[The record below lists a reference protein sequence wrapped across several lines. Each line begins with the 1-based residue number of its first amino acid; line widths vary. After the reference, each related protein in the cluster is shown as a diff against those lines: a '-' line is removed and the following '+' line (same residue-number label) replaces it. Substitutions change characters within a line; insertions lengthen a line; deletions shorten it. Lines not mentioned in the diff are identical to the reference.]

1 MRLDTLAYTIT
12 HTTQPKPTMSL
23 DTSIPGTG
31 VFSVVPAPKKPK
43 RTRAS
48 ASKVRTGCLTW
59 FVTTLM
65 PLSPAAN
72 KYSVL
77 RARHVKCDEAKP
89 FCKRCS
95 KDKHKCDGYPTS
107 LPSKRPSPASSCSTR
122 SIPPSRRRFINSVMQ
137 LSPPVDWDVS
147 GTTLERLMFHHV
159 NRCTVPDF
167 GTATPLAKLWSN
179 YILPLGYYSDSV
191 KHAIIALGVAHRGFL
206 ENPYFDEQPS
216 ESALAFNDLAV
227 RHYRKAVSETIQIM
241 ADPSPV
247 NIRITLICCLVFVC
261 YEIVRGQYD
270 KAIQHL
276 RAGSKVL
283 ESLHQAAILNQRD
296 PSSLSAYDRQLADT
310 VKKHFDQLCDITTMF
325 TCVGMDT
332 SMLIEDEVVP
342 DLSYFTQ
349 PEPEDERN
357 TPFENVSEARHR
369 LHFVELTF
377 SDAFEDSWF
386 CESDNCWH
394 SGPSACITPE
404 PPQEVQDQQKAAWE
418 EATRL
423 FDIWCCRF
431 DLLQENLPDVL
442 EPADLNELKALR
454 FSRKSWE
461 IFNAQEGPCAMK
473 NSSMAELHGLV
484 DMAEE
489 VVASREGLPRPMFAL
504 AADIV
509 PSLAYIC
516 AFCDNVDLERR
527 IVDVLRGMKRR
538 EGMWDSREL
547 ANLYDL
553 VIQAKTG
560 NQWKEEYNWE
570 TLPSLARM
578 MANMSLSGSGDRAG
592 PPSPLALL

>member
-1 MRLDTLAYTIT
+1 
-12 HTTQPKPTMSL
+12 MSL

-48 ASKVRTGCLTW
+48 ASKVRTGCLTCSQLCRILHA
-59 FVTTLM
+59 VN
-65 PLSPAAN
+65 PSSPVADHDPAA
-72 KYSVL
+72 V
-77 RARHVKCDEAKP
+77 RVRHVKCDEAKP
-89 FCKRCS
+89 FCKPCS
-95 KDKHKCDGYPTS
+95 RDKHKCDGYSTA
-107 LPSKRPSPASSCSTR
+107 LQDKRPTPTCST
-122 SIPPSRRRFINSVMQ
+122 PPARRQYFNSVMK

-159 NRCTVPDF
+159 HQCTVPDF

-206 ENPYFDEQPS
+206 ENPYFDEKPS

-227 RHYRKAVSETIQIM
+227 RHHRKAVSETIQIM

-276 RAGSKVL
+276 KAGSRVL
-283 ESLHQAAILNQRD
+283 ESLHQAAISNQRD
-296 PSSLSAYDRQLADT
+296 PLSVSTYDGQLAET
-310 VKKHFDQLCDITTMF
+310 VQKHFDQLCDITNMF
-325 TCVGMDT
+325 TCIGMDT
-332 SMLIEDEVVP
+332 SMLIEDEIVP
-342 DLSYFTQ
+342 DLSYFTH
-349 PEPEDERN
+349 PEADDERH
-357 TPFENVSEARHR
+357 TPFKTVSEARHR

-377 SDAFEDSWF
+377 SGAFDDCWF
-386 CESDNCWH
+386 CGFDNCWH
-394 SGPSACITPE
+394 SAPSPCQAPE
-404 PPQEVQDQQKAAWE
+404 PSQDVQTLQKAAWD
-418 EATRL
+418 EASTR
-423 FDIWCCRF
+423 FKVWCSRF
-431 DLLQENLPDVL
+431 DLLQERLPGKLD
-442 EPADLNELKALR
+442 PADLDELKALR
-454 FSRKSWE
+454 FSRTSWE
-461 IFNAQEGPCAMK
+461 IFNAQDGPCAMK
-473 NSSMAELHGLV
+473 NSNMAELHALV

-489 VVASREGLPRPMFAL
+489 IVAGRDGLHRPRFAL

-509 PSLAYIC
+509 PSLSYIC

-560 NQWKEEYNWE
+560 NQWKDEYNWE

-578 MANMSLSGSGDRAG
+578 MSNMSLSGSGDRVG
-592 PPSPLALL
+592 PPSPLTLL

>member
-1 MRLDTLAYTIT
+1 MVY
-12 HTTQPKPTMSL
+12 
-23 DTSIPGTG
+23 
-31 VFSVVPAPKKPK
+31 
-43 RTRAS
+43 
-48 ASKVRTGCLTW
+48 
-59 FVTTLM
+59 
-65 PLSPAAN
+65 
-72 KYSVL
+72 
-77 RARHVKCDEAKP
+77 
-89 FCKRCS
+89 
-95 KDKHKCDGYPTS
+95 
-107 LPSKRPSPASSCSTR
+107 
-122 SIPPSRRRFINSVMQ
+122 
-137 LSPPVDWDVS
+137 WDVS

-283 ESLHQAAILNQRD
+283 ESLHQAAISNQRD
-296 PSSLSAYDRQLADT
+296 PLSLSAYDRQLADT
-310 VKKHFDQLCDITTMF
+310 VKKHFGQLCDITTMF

-394 SGPSACITPE
+394 SGPSACNTPE
-404 PPQEVQDQQKAAWE
+404 PPQEVQDQQKAAWD

-431 DLLQENLPDVL
+431 DLLQENLPEIL

-461 IFNAQEGPCAMK
+461 IFNAQEGPY
-473 NSSMAELHGLV
+473 
-484 DMAEE
+484 
-489 VVASREGLPRPMFAL
+489 
-504 AADIV
+504 IV

-560 NQWKEEYNWE
+560 NQWKDEYNWE

-578 MANMSLSGSGDRAG
+578 MANLSLSGSGDRAG
-592 PPSPLALL
+592 PPSPLTLL